1 MPVPYWRLSGFYFAY
16 FALLGATAPYLGLYF
31 HHLGFSGTAIGQLVA
46 IPMLMRVLAPNLWGW
61 LADRTGRRLSIVRLG
76 AACTLL
82 CFSGIYLGQGFAWL
96 ALIMAGH
103 AFFWHAVLPQF
114 EAITLAHLRDQ
125 PQRYGRIRLWGSIG
139 FIAAV
144 AGLGW
149 AFEYVS
155 LDLYPAYLLLVMAII
170 LLASLAVPGVKVDP
184 GQRPE
189 TPAEP
194 FLTTLRQPRVLAF
207 FLAAALMQL
216 SHGPYYTVFTLHLE
230 ELGYGRGVIGQLWSL
245 GVVAEVLIFLVMPQL
260 LARLA
265 LNTLLVAAFLIAAGR
280 WLLLGAL
287 ADHLAVLLF
296 AQLLHAA
303 TFGCFH
309 AAAIQ
314 FVQSHFDRRRQGQA
328 QSLYAALS
336 GAGGALGALYAGYA
350 WQVSGALAAFAG
362 ASLAALA
369 GAFLI
374 LLSVRSST
382 KSACAR

>member
-125 PQRYGRIRLWGSIG
+125 PQRYGRIRLWGSVG

-189 TPAEP
+189 APAEP

-230 ELGYGRGVIGQLWSL
+230 DLGYGRGVIGQLWSL

-314 FVQSHFDRRRQGQA
+314 FVQSDRK
-328 QSLYAALS
+328 
-336 GAGGALGALYAGYA
+336 
-350 WQVSGALAAFAG
+350 
-362 ASLAALA
+362 
-369 GAFLI
+369 
-374 LLSVRSST
+374 SVV
-382 KSACAR
+382 